1 MADQDLTNA
10 INNLQ
15 QANEQ
20 SSVSLE
26 ALVQNVSTGQLGTG
40 KFDAQNAEFLR
51 QIEIQMRTNPNLD
64 RKTHSKLLTQIK
76 ESLKGSEMTFKEKM
90 DRFITNNIK
99 SFGNL
104 GEGVKRLFGANT
116 YENRRAEAERQA
128 NARERLLREENYN
141 INFLA
146 YKFLVTE
153 QVGEMREQTDLL
165 RILVRRTPS
174 LAQQEEDRMEAKRV
188 RAKSFAMP
196 KDVRLPEEGESL
208 EQGLISRVLEGLMGG
223 VAFAAA
229 PLLTK
234 IKGMKAGLITKVKG
248 SVVSFIS
255 KVFGLGKF
263 AKVAGPVGMILGA
276 IETGKDVFDI
286 ASAVSSEDIRDKVLA
301 EDIGGVIGSIL
312 GGAVGFAVGGP
323 VGAALGVSIG
333 NTIGGYIGG
342 LADKPEVKNAIDDTI
357 LVLKQRLET
366 ASGEERDKIQ
376 KEIDNLEALKKTPA
390 YKKLIEADLALT
402 NAYKKRQ
409 EAQTALDEAYE
420 SGNAKAIAAAELAL
434 VNANEEIA
442 GAEAEYKKR
451 NAELER
457 KARDASVTLLN
468 TMSSFV
474 TRFANSENVVLAFL
488 GQLLGGERTE
498 QGMLDNT
505 RMQIKEIEDQLSGS
519 RNEARMKQLNEL
531 KAEIE
536 KDRKEM
542 QRTKMFGTQMR
553 YSPAAR
559 EQFRQN
565 IRANVEEMQ
574 RIAGLD
580 PSAFD
585 ATISKNRLNQQRMQ
599 NLERLRQQQIELEAA
614 IKQSAESPSLI
625 QNVSNETKQYL
636 NQVTT
641 FLSDQGDKL
650 AKELQAGD

>member
-64 RKTHSKLLTQIK
+64 RANHKRLLGEIR
-76 ESLKGSEMTFKEKM
+76 EGLKANTMTFKEKM

-99 SFGNL
+99 SFSNL

-165 RILVRRTPS
+165 RVLVRRTPTRA
-174 LAQQEEDRMEAKRV
+174 LQEEIRMEANRN

-196 KDVRLPEEGESL
+196 KDVRLPQEGESL

-223 VAFAAA
+223 VAFSAA

-234 IKGMKAGLITKVKG
+234 IKNLKSGLTTKVKS
-248 SVVSFIS
+248 SVISFVS

-286 ASAVSSEDIRDKVLA
+286 ASAVTSEDIRDKVLA

-312 GGAVGFAVGGP
+312 GGAIGFAVGGP
-323 VGAALGVSIG
+323 VGAAVGVSIG

-357 LVLKQRLET
+357 KVLRERLET
-366 ASGEERDKIQ
+366 ASDAERGKIES
-376 KEIDNLEALKKTPA
+376 EIKKLEDLKKTPA
-390 YKKLIEADLALT
+390 YKKFLEADTRLT
-402 NAYKKRQ
+402 EAYQKRQ
-409 EAQTALDEAYE
+409 KAQEELDAAYE
-420 SGNAKAIAAAELAL
+420 SNSAKAIAAAESALAA
-434 VNANEEIA
+434 ANKEVVD
-442 GAEAEYKKR
+442 AEMSYKKH
-451 NAELER
+451 EEQLTR
-457 KARDASVTLLN
+457 KAKDASVTLLN

-474 TRFANSENVVLAFL
+474 DRFANSQNVVLSFL
-488 GQLLGGERTE
+488 GELLGGEKSD
-498 QGMLDNT
+498 QGLLDNT
-505 RMQIKEIEDQLSGS
+505 KMQIAELEESILHSQESKRMDQIRDLKSKIDSDRDIIEDTKFFGGGYKYTDAQRKRAALRIQKNVAAMQEIAGRESSSFKIGSANYRFHNEVKKLEELRQLQADLQN
-519 RNEARMKQLNEL
+519 RITQ
-531 KAEIE
+531 AE
-536 KDRKEM
+536 
-542 QRTKMFGTQMR
+542 QNV
-553 YSPAAR
+553 PAA
-559 EQFRQN
+559 
-565 IRANVEEMQ
+565 
-574 RIAGLD
+574 
-580 PSAFD
+580 
-585 ATISKNRLNQQRMQ
+585 T
-599 NLERLRQQQIELEAA
+599 
-614 IKQSAESPSLI
+614 
-625 QNVSNETKQYL
+625 VSNDVRNIV
-636 NQVTT
+636 NQSTT
-641 FLSDQGDKL
+641 FLNDMTDKFGVQLQLGD
-650 AKELQAGD
+650 

>member
-20 SSVSLE
+20 SSISLE

-64 RKTHSKLLTQIK
+64 RKTHNKLLSQIK
-76 ESLKGSEMTFKEKM
+76 ESLKGNEMTFREKF

-99 SFGNL
+99 SFGSL
-104 GEGVKRLFGANT
+104 SEGVARLFGANT
-116 YENRRAEAERQA
+116 FENRRAEAERQA

-223 VAFAAA
+223 VAFSAA

-234 IKGMKAGLITKVKG
+234 IKNLKSGLITKVKG
-248 SVVSFIS
+248 SVISFVS

-286 ASAVSSEDIRDKVLA
+286 ASAVTSEDIRDKVLA

-312 GGAVGFAVGGP
+312 GGAIGFAVGGP

-357 LVLKQRLET
+357 LVLKQRLES
-366 ASGEERDKIQ
+366 ASGEERDRIQ

-390 YKKLIEADLALT
+390 YKKMIEADTALT

-409 EAQTALDEAYE
+409 EAQAAVDEAYAK
-420 SGNAKAIAAAELAL
+420 GNAKAIAAAELAL
-434 VNANEEIA
+434 QNANEEIA
-442 GAEAEYKKR
+442 SAEAEYKKR

-468 TMSSFV
+468 TMSSFID
-474 TRFANSENVVLAFL
+474 RFANSENVVLSFL
-488 GQLLGGERTE
+488 GELLGGEKTD

-505 RMQIKEIEDQLSGS
+505 RLRIAEIEESLTGS
-519 RNEARMKQLNEL
+519 VNETRRVEMAKL
-531 KAEIE
+531 KDKIE
-536 KDRKEM
+536 KDRKFVEGL
-542 QRTKMFGTQMR
+542 RDAKPGTYAFKNKQER
-553 YSPAAR
+553 IA
-559 EQFRQN
+559 N
-565 IRANVEEMQ
+565 IREN
-574 RIAGLD
+574 L
-580 PSAFD
+580 
-585 ATISKNRLNQQRMQ
+585 KRMQ
-599 NLERLRQQQIELEAA
+599 FVASDAFADTIDLGRGNQRNQKLITELERLRGLQVELQQA
-614 IKQSAESPSLI
+614 INRQGQSPSVI
-625 QNVSNETKQYL
+625 QNVTNDTKQFM
-636 NQVTT
+636 NQMTT
-641 FLSDQGDKL
+641 FITDQGDKL
-650 AKELQAGD
+650 SKQLQIGE

>member
-64 RKTHSKLLTQIK
+64 RANHKRLLGEIR
-76 ESLKGSEMTFKEKM
+76 EGLKANTMTFKEKM

-99 SFGNL
+99 SFSNL

-165 RILVRRTPS
+165 RVLVRRTPTRA
-174 LAQQEEDRMEAKRV
+174 LQEEIRMEANRN

-196 KDVRLPEEGESL
+196 KDVRLPQEGESL

-223 VAFAAA
+223 VAFSAA

-234 IKGMKAGLITKVKG
+234 IKNLKSGLTTKVKS
-248 SVVSFIS
+248 SVISFVS

-286 ASAVSSEDIRDKVLA
+286 ASAVTSEDIRDKVLA

-312 GGAVGFAVGGP
+312 GGAIGFAVGGP
-323 VGAALGVSIG
+323 VGAAVGVSIG

-357 LVLKQRLET
+357 KVLRERLET
-366 ASGEERDKIQ
+366 ASDAERGKIES
-376 KEIDNLEALKKTPA
+376 EIKKLEDLKKTPA
-390 YKKLIEADLALT
+390 YKKFLEADTRLT
-402 NAYKKRQ
+402 EAYQKRQ
-409 EAQTALDEAYE
+409 KAQEELDAAYE
-420 SGNAKAIAAAELAL
+420 SNSARAIAAAESALAA
-434 VNANEEIA
+434 ANKEVVD
-442 GAEAEYKKR
+442 AEMNYKKH
-451 NAELER
+451 EEQLTR
-457 KARDASVTLLN
+457 KAKDASVTLLN

-474 TRFANSENVVLAFL
+474 DRFANSQNVVLSFL
-488 GQLLGGERTE
+488 GELLGGEKSD
-498 QGMLDNT
+498 QGLLDNT
-505 RMQIKEIEDQLSGS
+505 KMQIAELEESILQSQESVRMDQIRKLKSQIDSDRDVIEDTKLFGGYKYTDAQ
-519 RNEARMKQLNEL
+519 RKQAALRIQKNVAAMQEIAGRESSSFKIGGANYRFHQEVAKLEEL
-531 KAEIE
+531 RKLQADLQNRITQAEQNI
-536 KDRKEM
+536 
-542 QRTKMFGTQMR
+542 
-553 YSPAAR
+553 PAA
-559 EQFRQN
+559 
-565 IRANVEEMQ
+565 
-574 RIAGLD
+574 
-580 PSAFD
+580 
-585 ATISKNRLNQQRMQ
+585 T
-599 NLERLRQQQIELEAA
+599 
-614 IKQSAESPSLI
+614 
-625 QNVSNETKQYL
+625 VSNDVRNIV
-636 NQVTT
+636 NQSTT
-641 FLSDQGDKL
+641 FLNDMTDKFGLQLQLGD
-650 AKELQAGD
+650 